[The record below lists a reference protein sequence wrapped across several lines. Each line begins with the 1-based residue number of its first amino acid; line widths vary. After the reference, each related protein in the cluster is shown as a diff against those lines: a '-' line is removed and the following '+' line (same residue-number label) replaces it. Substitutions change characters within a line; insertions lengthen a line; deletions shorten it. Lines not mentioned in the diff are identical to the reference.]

1 MELLDY
7 FRILKALIISFLLF
21 VCLIYV
27 PNQNGKILEETL
39 AGFNLDDV
47 KTTLRHLRFFKMTVP
62 LLQALQKSHP
72 YSSVTLLHT
81 IESREST
88 EGPYNIQDKLVI
100 FQ

>member
-7 FRILKALIISFLLF
+7 FRILKALIILFLLF
-21 VCLIYV
+21 VCMIYV
-27 PNQNGKILEETL
+27 PNQNGKTL
-39 AGFNLDDV
+39 AGFNLDDL
-47 KTTLRHLRFFKMTVP
+47 KTTLRHLRFLKMTVP
-62 LLQALQKSHP
+62 LLQVLQKSHP

-88 EGPYNIQDKLVI
+88 EGPYNIQVKLVI